1 MKKGI
6 ALLLFFAL
14 LTGCTPKPTLDPSAP
29 YVVVT
34 FTYGE
39 GLRYP
44 PSYAIWAQDEAGNKT
59 TLFVSRKSASKR
71 FVTETRPATL
81 PVWPGIREE
90 SVDAVSGATPSN
102 GLDLQCI
109 LPQSLVGKPFTLF
122 IEANASYDYNDYYRE
137 GLKEGDEG
145 YNDVNGQ
152 PSVLW
157 SAAIDGAGSASV
169 TPVLIGRGDVIGADH
184 QVHEDMSNVT
194 SAKELLRDI
203 VVTVVPGKQRS

>member
-1 MKKGI
+1 MKKGFVLLLI
-6 ALLLFFAL
+6 LALLAA
-14 LTGCTPKPTLDPSAP
+14 CTPKPALDPSAP
-29 YVVVT
+29 YVDIT

-81 PVWPGIREE
+81 PIWAGIREE
-90 SVDAVSGATPSN
+90 SVDAVSGATPSS
-102 GLDLQCI
+102 GLKLQRN
-109 LPQSLVGKPFTLF
+109 LPESMQGKPFTLF
-122 IEANASYDYNDYYRE
+122 IEANASYDYNDYYSE
-137 GLKEGDEG
+137 GLKKGDEG

-157 SAAIDGAGSASV
+157 SAAIDGSRATV
-169 TPVLIGRGDVIGADH
+169 TPVLIGRGDVTGADH
-184 QVHEDMSNVT
+184 LVHEDMDSVT

-203 VVTVVPGKQRS
+203 VVTVSQGE

>member
-14 LTGCTPKPTLDPSAP
+14 LTGCTPKPTLDPSTP
-29 YVVVT
+29 HVVVT

-44 PSYAIWAQDEAGNKT
+44 PSYAIWVQDEAGSKT

-81 PVWPGIREE
+81 PVWVGVREE
-90 SVDAVSGATPSN
+90 SVDAMSGATPSGGVN
-102 GLDLQCI
+102 LQCN
-109 LPQSLVGKPFTLF
+109 LPESLLGKPFTLF

-157 SAAIDGAGSASV
+157 SAAVDGTGSAAV
-169 TPVLIGRGDVIGADH
+169 TPTLIGRGDVTGADH
-184 QVHEDMSNVT
+184 HVHEDMSNVT

-203 VVTVVPGKQRS
+203 VVTVVPGK